1 MKGIHVHSCLCIP
14 TRYASCP
21 SFCSLSLQLQFTAR
35 GSSVEEENYEW
46 LYRGSA
52 RLAPVFLEKRRRA
65 VSSTSHSCAAGYC
78 WLPLLIMRYILSIR
92 TQTSAVPFSPDA
104 PFTFT
109 DSLFDPE
116 CPPSTTPPDNTGI
129 FPCSVQT
136 PVKEPLPLGEV
147 ARMTARSKLQN
158 SPSELQSSS
167 SELKNSSS
175 KPQNCSSELQSTSSE
190 LQSSSPELKNSLS
203 KPQDCLSE
211 LRSTSSELR
220 STSSELRSASSK
232 LQNSLSELHCD
243 IPSSASNA
251 AQVGP
256 IVSRLPSPPSKL
268 HVAEEPVPIRRKRAA
283 PVQGNSTT
291 KRSRSGASIEE
302 ICQLLAKRSAE

>member
-1 MKGIHVHSCLCIP
+1 MAVRRPMHSCRWITCGIHHRKFSVSCTLCGSEGHSCTLMLVLP

-52 RLAPVFLEKRRRA
+52 RLAPVFLEKRRRT

-92 TQTSAVPFSPDA
+92 TQTGAVPFSPDA

-109 DSLFDPE
+109 DGLFDPE

-136 PVKEPLPLGEV
+136 PVKEPLPLGGV
-147 ARMTARSKLQN
+147 ARMTALSKLQN
-158 SPSELQSSS
+158 SQSELQSSL

-175 KPQNCSSELQSTSSE
+175 EPQNCSSELQNTSSQLQNTSSE
-190 LQSSSPELKNSLS
+190 LQ
-203 KPQDCLSE
+203 D
-211 LRSTSSELR
+211 
-220 STSSELRSASSK
+220 
-232 LQNSLSELHCD
+232 SLSELHCD
-243 IPSSASNA
+243 ILSSASNA
-251 AQVGP
+251 AQAGP
-256 IVSRLPSPPSKL
+256 VVSGLPSPPSSL
-268 HVAEEPVPIRRKRAA
+268 HLAEEPVPIRRKRAA
-283 PVQGNSTT
+283 PVQSNSTT
-291 KRSRSGASIEE
+291 KRSRSSASIEE